1 MNDGVIKRMTR
12 WGTYSPR
19 ISIFSGTVGNYMI
32 APMLSILVFIVSC
45 ANTNPEV
52 ASQGTSEPVQAQDT
66 NKKPSGC
73 PHKEAVCPEVY
84 APSVCVVDSYDSKSL
99 PESDILR
106 IWGQNSCMAKSDL
119 AVLACQRGLDPAQF
133 GDIKCSPDASKGKCP
148 PVRSICTMNYQPSRC
163 VAKAYGDQD
172 LKSSQFVEASGSNE
186 CDARN
191 NLLMA
196 ACVRNL
202 NPEKLG
208 KITCTSEEGAP

>member
-1 MNDGVIKRMTR
+1 MIDCVTKCVTR
-12 WGTYSPR
+12 WETYSPR
-19 ISIFSGTVGNYMI
+19 ACIFSGFVRTYML
-32 APMLSILVFIVSC
+32 APLLSILVFIVSC
-45 ANTNPEV
+45 TNTTPEV
-52 ASQGTSEPVQAQDT
+52 ASQGSPDPVQAQDAT
-66 NKKPSGC
+66 KKPIGC

-84 APSVCVVDSYDSKSL
+84 APSVCVVDAYDSKPL
-99 PESDILR
+99 PEAAIMR

-202 NPEKLG
+202 NPEKLS
-208 KITCTSEEGAP
+208 KITCASEEGSP